1 MPPPTTTRPH
11 WAFDDSDI
19 PDPLGHGERAVKFF
33 SALRHPLSVQSERR
47 FGLPR
52 FWERVIRKIYG
63 PRHPDGRRVVR
74 TAFIMVPRGARKT
87 ATIGGGLGLLHAVGH
102 ERVPSGQVMLAA
114 GDLDQAGL
122 AFDEAVSIVRAT
134 PALRAKVKIRSG
146 YLEHPEDHSELKVLS
161 AEGDL
166 AHGTTPAAVF
176 MDELHIWKNRKLWRA
191 LKTGL
196 IKRPGALLCIT
207 TTAGRGQE
215 GLAWEEYQ
223 YAARVARGEID
234 NPAYLPVIL
243 EPPSPDADWLDEE
256 VWHLTN
262 PGLADGFPVLEEM
275 RAAAEEAK
283 EKPAEADDFR
293 QYNLNFWLDRA
304 TSPFVEMAT
313 YDQGAAP
320 AIDLDALAGKP
331 CWIGVDLSSTTD
343 LTAVV
348 ACWRDG
354 DSYIVQPWFFCPAEN
369 LRTREE
375 KSKQPY
381 VRWAADGL
389 ITATPGNVID
399 YRAVEAKIVELA
411 ERFDVRE
418 IAFDPF
424 LARQIQPKLAEA
436 GLPVVDFRQ
445 VPSLMMP
452 ALLELERAIVGK
464 TFGHGGHPI
473 LRMCFANAETERNKA
488 GHAVRL
494 VKSRRWGSIDGAVAT
509 AMAMSRA
516 SAGEGGSWLESVDMD
531 AFLKQAGLA

>member
-1 MPPPTTTRPH
+1 M
-11 WAFDDSDI
+11 
-19 PDPLGHGERAVKFF
+19 
-33 SALRHPLSVQSERR
+33 QSERR

-102 ERVPSGQVMLAA
+102 ERVPSGQVMLEA

-134 PALRAKVKIRSG
+134 PALRAKVKIRSE
-146 YLEHPEDHSELKVLS
+146 YLEHPEDHSILMVLS

-223 YAARVARGEID
+223 YASRVARGEIE

-256 VWHLTN
+256 IWHLTN

-304 TSPFVEMAT
+304 TSPFVEMAI
-313 YDQGAAP
+313 YDDGAAP
-320 AIDLDALAGKP
+320 AIDLDTLEGKP
-331 CWIGVDLSSTTD
+331 CWLGVDLSSTTD

-354 DSYIVQPWFFCPAEN
+354 DTYIVQPWFFCPADN
-369 LRTREE
+369 LRAREE

-381 VRWAADGL
+381 TKWAADGL
-389 ITATPGNVID
+389 ITATTGNVID
-399 YRAVEAKIVELA
+399 YRAVEAKIIELT

-452 ALLELERAIVGK
+452 ALLELERAIVGR
-464 TFGHGGHPI
+464 TFRHNAHPI
-473 LRMCFANAETERNKA
+473 LRMCFANSETERNKA

-509 AMAMSRA
+509 AMAVSRA
-516 SAGEGGSWLESVDMD
+516 SAGEGGNWLDSVDMD
-531 AFLKQAGLA
+531 DFLKQAGLA